1 MVLRKRTLDSFY
13 KKNVGVICSDEET
26 PEDEIANWLAAQQEE
41 DEKDEEVAEETP
53 RQTTAKVQRVN
64 CEEYSPTK
72 DVAFCFPCFLF
83 SKKPVGKI
91 GSNAFIVKGFRSWKK
106 VNDRSNC
113 AFMIHM
119 GKDCDSA
126 HKYNVQCYENLK
138 NQPCHIV
145 HAVEKQTNKEIKKN
159 RLRLRTSIDAVRW
172 LAFQACYDEFVDSK
186 NQGNFLE
193 MVKLLASYDDKRN
206 DDLHDN
212 QVAEMEHL
220 IELNE
225 LETGSGANQIRTLH
239 HPEDTRWSSH
249 YDSICS
255 LLKLYKP
262 TFLVLK
268 DIATAKG
275 SGSTLAGRAKA
286 AGAVKL
292 MMSFDFVFILHVM
305 KELMGITDLLCKKL
319 QQKTQDIVNVMD
331 DVATTKKLI
340 QSLSDRGWSALLNDV
355 TSFCIKQGI
364 QVPNMNAFYAD
375 YIRSRAENELS
386 VEHHYKYDIFTVAI
400 DQQLHELNSRFSEQ
414 ATELLVLCT
423 SLDPRD
429 SFRSFKIDDIC
440 LLASKF
446 YPTDFLNKK
455 EIT

>member
-1 MVLRKRTLDSFY
+1 MHVHDTNSATL
-13 KKNVGVICSDEET
+13 KQEICSV
-26 PEDEIANWLAAQQEE
+26 L
-41 DEKDEEVAEETP
+41 
-53 RQTTAKVQRVN
+53 
-64 CEEYSPTK
+64 
-72 DVAFCFPCFLF
+72 
-83 SKKPVGKI
+83 
-91 GSNAFIVKGFRSWKK
+91 
-106 VNDRSNC
+106 
-113 AFMIHM
+113 
-119 GKDCDSA
+119 SA
-126 HKYNVQCYENLK
+126 HNLDVQNIRGQGYDGASNMRGEWNGLQAKFMEECPYAYY
-138 NQPCHIV
+138 V
-145 HAVEKQTNKEIKKN
+145 HCFAHQLQLALVAASKEVTEVHNFFEHLAVVVNTVVSS
-159 RLRLRTSIDAVRW
+159 T
-172 LAFQACYDEFVDSK
+172 
-186 NQGNFLE
+186 
-193 MVKLLASYDDKRN
+193 KRN

-239 HPEDTRWSSH
+239 RPGDTRWSSH

-275 SGSTLAGRAKA
+275 SGSTPARRAKA

-319 QQKTQDIVNVMD
+319 QQKTQDIVNAMD

-340 QSLSDRGWSALLNDV
+340 QSLRDHGWSALLNDV

-429 SFRSFKIDDIC
+429 PFRSFKIDDIC

-446 YPTDFLNKK
+446 YPADFSEQERNNLRHQLQHYELDVLANPQFQNLSTIADLCRRLAETRKSNDYYLIDRLYNIPHFFIYYPK
-455 EIT
+455 SFL

>member
-1 MVLRKRTLDSFY
+1 MSST
-13 KKNVGVICSDEET
+13 
-26 PEDEIANWLAAQQEE
+26 
-41 DEKDEEVAEETP
+41 
-53 RQTTAKVQRVN
+53 
-64 CEEYSPTK
+64 
-72 DVAFCFPCFLF
+72 
-83 SKKPVGKI
+83 
-91 GSNAFIVKGFRSWKK
+91 
-106 VNDRSNC
+106 
-113 AFMIHM
+113 
-119 GKDCDSA
+119 
-126 HKYNVQCYENLK
+126 
-138 NQPCHIV
+138 
-145 HAVEKQTNKEIKKN
+145 
-159 RLRLRTSIDAVRW
+159 
-172 LAFQACYDEFVDSK
+172 
-186 NQGNFLE
+186 
-193 MVKLLASYDDKRN
+193 KRN

-239 HPEDTRWSSH
+239 RPGDTRWSSH

-275 SGSTLAGRAKA
+275 SGSTPAGRAKA

-319 QQKTQDIVNVMD
+319 QQKTQDIVNAMD

-340 QSLSDRGWSALLNDV
+340 QSLRDHGWSALLNDV

-446 YPTDFLNKK
+446 YPADFSEQERNNLRHQLQHYEFDVLANPQFQNLSTIADLCRRLAETRKSNDYYLIDRLYNIPHFFIYYPK
-455 EIT
+455 SFL